1 MLLTGGQMVGRL
13 ATSSHA
19 FGQLHRAGEQWV
31 VDISLKGTLK
41 VR

>member
-1 MLLTGGQMVGRL
+1 MLLTGGQMVGRPA
-13 ATSSHA
+13 ATSHA
-19 FGQLHRAGEQWV
+19 FRQLHRAGEQSV